1 MEEARARAKRMAKKI
16 RKQGTRVKHTS
27 RKATA
32 AKALSGSSVFDR
44 LGGGIVPIVLSI
56 AILVC
61 LGIVFLLT
69 YETIAASNFFRLK
82 NVNVTGTDRAS
93 SIDIEKIVTANAE
106 KPGVWNADLLAI
118 KQKIENVTF
127 VKTAA
132 VSRRLPSGLNVTVT
146 ERVPVAIVRLHAGD
160 FLADGEG
167 VLLEPAK
174 AEEKQLP
181 FALLGWSEEKS
192 EKAAKENSERLRM
205 YQKMLTEWRD
215 YDLAKRVKQVD
226 ITDLREPR
234 ATLEDSGMPVTI
246 MLSRDNFGK
255 QLADGIKA
263 IVGKGSMFEGVNL
276 VGQNLVLVPRK
287 QAK

>member
-1 MEEARARAKRMAKKI
+1 MAKKI
-16 RKQGTRVKHTS
+16 RKQGGRVKHTT

-32 AKALSGSSVFDR
+32 KAATGTSIFDR
-44 LGGGIVPIVLSI
+44 LGGGIVPIVLSV
-56 AILVC
+56 AILAC

-69 YETIAASNFFRLK
+69 YESIAASSFFRLR
-82 NVNVTGTDRAS
+82 NVKVSGTDRAS
-93 SIDIEKIVTANAE
+93 ANDIEKIVTSNAE
-106 KPGVWNADLLAI
+106 KSGVWNADLLAI

-146 ERVPVAIVRLHAGD
+146 ERIPVAIVRLGGGD
-160 FLADGEG
+160 FLADSEG
-167 VLLEPAK
+167 MILAPAK
-174 AEEKQLP
+174 SDEKQLP
-181 FALLGWSEEKS
+181 FTMLGWSEEKS
-192 EKAAKENSERLRM
+192 EKAAKENSERLKM
-205 YQKMLTEWRD
+205 YQKMLTEWKD

-226 ITDLREPR
+226 ITDLREPK

-263 IVGKGSMFEGVNL
+263 IVGKGAMFEGVNL
-276 VGQNLVLVPRK
+276 VGQNLILVPRK
-287 QAK
+287 QAN

>member
-1 MEEARARAKRMAKKI
+1 MY
-16 RKQGTRVKHTS
+16 
-27 RKATA
+27 
-32 AKALSGSSVFDR
+32 
-44 LGGGIVPIVLSI
+44 
-56 AILVC
+56 
-61 LGIVFLLT
+61 LLT

-82 NVNVTGTDRAS
+82 NVKVTGTDRAS
-93 SIDIEKIVTANAE
+93 ASDIEKIVTSNAE
-106 KPGVWNADLLAI
+106 KPGVWNADILAI

-146 ERVPVAIVRLHAGD
+146 ERVPVAIVRLGGGD

-167 VLLEPAK
+167 VILAPAK
-174 AEEKQLP
+174 SDEKQIP
-181 FALLGWSEEKS
+181 FTMLGWNEEKS
-192 EKAAKENSERLRM
+192 EKAAKENSERLKM
-205 YQKMLTEWRD
+205 YQKMLAEWKD

-226 ITDLREPR
+226 ISDLREPK

-263 IVGKGSMFEGVNL
+263 IVGKGTMFEGVNL

-287 QAK
+287 QAN